1 MGLNIIFLAS
11 ELIDSSLQVIDFSE
25 EGPFLVE
32 SEQSGHFNKDLDY
45 TVNYFPRVYR
55 VVDIVSVLARLLRRL
70 DRNP

>member
-11 ELIDSSLQVIDFSE
+11 VLIDSSLQVIDFSE

-32 SEQSGHFNKDLDY
+32 SEQSGHFNKDLVY